1 MILPSTILFL
11 VIGGFLVW
19 LVGRSRPLWA
29 RWLSIIVL
37 TVNLVIYLW
46 LWLQSDLRSPL
57 PDLSKYG
64 WLLKFNVP
72 WIPQLG
78 INFHLALDGLSLIL
92 VILTTFLGIV
102 AVGSS
107 WNEIQERVGLFHA
120 TVLWSIAALTGVF
133 LAVDLLLF
141 YFFWELMLVPLYFL
155 IGIWG
160 HERREYATLK
170 FFIYTQFAGLLMLVA
185 ILGLYFVHGRATG
198 IYTFEYEQLLG
209 TSMAFATAFW
219 LMLGFFIA
227 FAVKLPVFPLHTWL
241 PDAHTEAP
249 TAGSVILAGL
259 VLKVAAYSFLRFLVP
274 LFPEA
279 ALRVAPWAMALGV
292 IGILYG
298 AMLAFA
304 QTDLKRLVAY
314 TSISHMGFVLLGI
327 FAWNELALQGVI
339 IIMIAHAVSTGGLFI
354 LVGQLYERTGTRD
367 LRLMGGLWE
376 ETPRMSRVGLVL
388 ALAALGMPGL
398 ANFVGEILVLL
409 GTFQVNRLL
418 ALLATLGFVLAAVY
432 ALWIVQRI
440 FAGSKPKTMPAI
452 PDIHGRELAL
462 MTVLLAIIFWLGIHP
477 QPVLNTTAPS
487 IRNLQQIVN
496 QTYQD
501 EQPVA
506 ASYDQTFLVYHGE
519 DAANT
524 LLANANAALF
534 QCCSARASRPP
545 SSAMTTDR
553 EQAAAIVQTHEVSY
567 EHH

>member
-1 MILPSTILFL
+1 MILPATILFL

-46 LWLQSDLRSPL
+46 LWFQSDLRSPL
-57 PDLSKYG
+57 PDLSTYG
-64 WLLKFNVP
+64 WLLEFNVP

-78 INFHLALDGLSLIL
+78 ISFHLALDGLSLIL

-102 AVGSS
+102 AVGAS

-133 LAVDLLLF
+133 LAVDLFLF

-170 FFIYTQFAGLLMLVA
+170 FFIYTQFAGLLMLLA
-185 ILGLYFVHGRATG
+185 ILGLYFMHGRATG

-452 PDIHGRELAL
+452 PDIRGRELAL
-462 MTVLLAIIFWLGIHP
+462 MTMLLAIIFWLGIHP

-506 ASYDQTFLVYHGE
+506 ASYDQSFLVYHGE

-524 LLANANAALF
+524 LMANANAALL
-534 QCCSARASRPP
+534 QCCSAQASGPP
-545 SSAMTTDR
+545 SSVMTTDG
-553 EQAAAIVQTHEVSY
+553 EQATAAVQTHEVGY